1 MRNVLMTVAVAL
13 LTLAAMVA
21 VAHERQIP
29 YAELPQKARNIIE
42 KYFARD
48 QVISIEEDNDWR
60 KEYEVRFSDGAKIDF
75 DGNGDWIKVRSSQG
89 AVPAE
94 LVPDTI
100 VNQTRANYPNAIM
113 VEVERDDR
121 GYEIDLSDDRE
132 LRFDSS
138 GQMVKVD
145 D

>member
-1 MRNVLMTVAVAL
+1 MTAAVAL
-13 LTLAAMVA
+13 LTLAA

-29 YAELPQKARNIIE
+29 YAELPQKARNFIE

-48 QVISIEEDNDWR
+48 KVISIEEDNDWR

-75 DGNGDWIKVRSSQG
+75 DGNGDWTKVRSSQG
-89 AVPAE
+89 AVPAG

-100 VNQTRANYPNAIM
+100 VIQTKANYPNAIM